1 MTIQSLGVGSGLAL
15 DDLVSQLLEAERK
28 PKENRLNQ
36 REERIEAEISGLGQI
51 KSKLSAFKDSVN
63 DLRRDNDINGREPTI
78 TNPTEDVEILT
89 ADAAN
94 SALRGSY
101 KIAVEQLA
109 SGSRITTDDGAFTAS
124 SDAVLSTGT
133 GALTFSVGA
142 SDSFTVDVTAGMT
155 LTQLREAINSNA
167 DNFGVNA
174 NIIDTGTSAGPKL
187 VFTSEKTGTGND
199 LVINN
204 DGGNTE
210 LDRLSTT
217 GGTANISAANIE
229 AAANARATIDGIV
242 VESESNKFENTIQN
256 VTFEAKEVSPTDSGG
271 DFITSKLEIGYDRE
285 GLDKKI
291 RDFVENYNGLISE
304 IEKLTKYGE
313 SELEE
318 DGALAGDSLL
328 RGIQNGLASIV
339 GDSVSS
345 SALGGL
351 FQLGIEIN
359 SDGKLEIGNTDF
371 GLGSGEER
379 LNDALD
385 DSFDDI
391 AALFTDESEG
401 IAVRLYEFA
410 DQYTSYSGLISLRER
425 AAKDDRDQLNDDRE
439 RLELRMIN
447 YEEILRDKYL
457 NLDQTVAQLNQTG
470 SALLAA
476 LG

>member
-51 KSKLSAFKDSVN
+51 KSKLSDFKDAVN

-78 TNPTEDVEILT
+78 TNPSEDTEIFT
-89 ADAAN
+89 AEATN

-101 KIAVEQLA
+101 KIAVTELA
-109 SGSRITTDDGAFTAS
+109 SGSRITTDDGAFSSS
-124 SDAVLSTGT
+124 SDAVLTSGS
-133 GALTFSVGA
+133 GSLTFSVGG
-142 SDSFTVDVTAGMT
+142 SDSFSVNVTSGMT
-155 LTQLREAINSNA
+155 LTQLREAINNNA

-187 VFTSEKTGTGND
+187 VFTSEKTGNGND

-217 GGTANISAANIE
+217 GGVGSISAANIE
-229 AAANARATIDGIV
+229 AATNAKATIDGIL
-242 VESESNKFENTIQN
+242 VESETNKFENTIQN
-256 VTFEAKEVSPTDSGG
+256 VTFEAKEVSPKDAGG
-271 DFITSKLEIGYDRE
+271 EFITSKLEIGYDRE

-291 RDFVENYNGLISE
+291 REFVDNYNGLIKE
-304 IEKLTKYGE
+304 IENLTKYGE

-328 RGIQNGLASIV
+328 RGIQSGLASIV

-345 SALGGL
+345 SSLGGL
-351 FQLGIEIN
+351 FQLGIEVN
-359 SDGKLEIGNTDF
+359 SDGRLEIGNTDF
-371 GLGSGEER
+371 GLGSGEDR
-379 LNDALD
+379 LNDALE

-391 AALFTDESEG
+391 AALFTDEKEG

-425 AAKDDRDQLNDDRE
+425 SAKDDREQVNDDRE
-439 RLELRMIN
+439 RLELRMLS
-447 YEEILRDKYL
+447 YEQILRDKYL